1 MFLESLAPYDQAG
14 NVIEVGDWVRVV
26 QVPPGVAEAPRETR
40 SVFRRAVGKTF
51 RVEGFND
58 YGLAELNLSK
68 KVAKGHII
76 WVEPT
81 YLSRSRRRRKP
92 VAEGAAS

>member
-1 MFLESLAPYDQAG
+1 MLIEPLAPYDQAG
-14 NVIEVGDWVRVV
+14 NAIKVGDWVRVV

-40 SVFRRAVGKTF
+40 SVFRLAVGKTF
-51 RVEGFND
+51 RVEGFNE

-76 WVEPT
+76 WVEPA
-81 YLSRSRRRRKP
+81 YLARSRRGRKP
-92 VAEGAAS
+92 MPEGAAS

>member
-1 MFLESLAPYDQAG
+1 MLLEPLEPYDQAG
-14 NVIEVGDWVRVV
+14 NLLAVGDWVRVV
-26 QVPPGVAEAPRETR
+26 QVPPGVAQAPRETR

-51 RVEGFND
+51 RVEGFNE

-76 WVEPT
+76 WVEPAF
-81 YLSRSRRRRKP
+81 LSRSRRRRKP
-92 VAEGAAS
+92 VSAEAAS